1 MSDIKDW
8 LDKDDDDNDEAQDDL
23 DELYDENEEIEISD
37 ADNPQDQEV
46 LREELDGDVNKDGNF
61 ELTGYLGTKKRQTFL
76 LQNSLH
82 LLVGKE
88 DVILSQQE
96 LAV

>member
-61 ELTGYLGTKKRQTFL
+61 ELTGYLGPKKDKHFCYRT
-76 LQNSLH
+76 
-82 LLVGKE
+82 
-88 DVILSQQE
+88 
-96 LAV
+96 ACTYW